1 MPNQP
6 EPTNADLYER
16 LGTMEATFNSQLVDI
31 LNQVKKTN
39 GRVTRL
45 ERWKE
50 RFDIIAEYKKE
61 NGDGKIRVEQEIDWQ
76 KIVFY
81 TLGLVGTALAAILA
95 LAK

>member
-1 MPNQP
+1 MTTPN

-16 LGTMEATFNSQLVDI
+16 LGAMESTFNSQLADI

-61 NGDGKIRVEQEIDWQ
+61 NGDTKGEPVVDWQ

-81 TLGLVGTALAAILA
+81 TLGLVGTALAAIIA

>member
-1 MPNQP
+1 MSTRE

-16 LGTMEATFNSQLVDI
+16 LGSMEATFNSQLVDI

-61 NGDGKIRVEQEIDWQ
+61 NGEIKGESAVDWQ

-81 TLGLVGTALAAILA
+81 TLGLVGTALAAIIA